1 MPSINFT
8 YENRGFLTLMV
19 GPSGAGKTT
28 FCEKYFSDADARLP
42 NGDAN
47 PLYLPNAAGTA
58 VFIPYYISP
67 DDIRGRLTGNPADQ
81 TRNEEVFELAH
92 LEVALSLAQG
102 HHVIFDATNLCE
114 YSRIE
119 LVDIADRK
127 YIQYIVLD
135 RPNKKPWHGN
145 MNVVSRHE
153 SLFQSELPRIL
164 AGDGFGG
171 VHVIDLRNQFND

>member
-58 VFIPYYISP
+58 VFIPYYIS
-67 DDIRGRLTGNPADQ
+67 
-81 TRNEEVFELAH
+81 
-92 LEVALSLAQG
+92 
-102 HHVIFDATNLCE
+102 
-114 YSRIE
+114 
-119 LVDIADRK
+119 
-127 YIQYIVLD
+127 
-135 RPNKKPWHGN
+135 
-145 MNVVSRHE
+145 RHE